1 MARKLLKPII
11 VKDSDSRELERVLLQ
26 LIIAA
31 IFAPLIETMSEIDR
45 KDNAKNSP
53 LETALKSGKVQFT
66 MGTFKGEISAAISKE
81 IRALGGKFT
90 RGFWRI
96 ASPSL
101 PTNLQQ
107 AIASNQKA
115 MKIID
120 AKMTQAIAG
129 MPSTVAKMIQ
139 SLEIADL
146 GLAGVDRVSREFKRT
161 VGDAI
166 SITPDIGKGGR
177 QILKKEYFES
187 EDLPIRKVLLRDFE
201 DRTKAY
207 VENFAQEEVEKL
219 RIKVS
224 GHISKGGTRKGMRE
238 LIRNEL
244 DISAGRC
251 KFIARQETSLLISNF
266 KEIQYKQAGIDKY
279 IWRTVGDNRVR
290 DKHDDLNGK
299 TFSFDQPP
307 DASYFNTGVPEN
319 PGCDYNC
326 RCVAIPIIEF

>member
-11 VKDSDSRELERVLLQ
+11 VKDSDSRELERVLMQ
-26 LIIAA
+26 LIMGA
-31 IFAPLIETMSEIDR
+31 IFAPLIESISDVER
-45 KDNAKNSP
+45 KDNAKPSP

-81 IRALGGKFT
+81 IKALGGKFT

-101 PTNLQQ
+101 PTNLQR

-115 MKIID
+115 MKLID
-120 AKMTQAIAG
+120 TKMSQAIAG
-129 MPSTVAKMIQ
+129 MPSMVSKMIQ

-146 GLAGVDRVSREFKRT
+146 GLTGVDRVSREFKRT

-166 SITPDIGKGGR
+166 SLTPDIGKGGR

-187 EDLPIRKVLLRDFE
+187 EELPIRKKLLGELE
-201 DRTKAY
+201 DRTKEFL
-207 VENFAQEEVEKL
+207 ENFAQDEVEKL
-219 RIKVS
+219 RVKVS
-224 GHISKGGTRKGMRE
+224 DHISKGGTRKGMRK

-244 DISAGRC
+244 DISEGRC

-266 KEIQYKQAGIDKY
+266 KEVQYKQAGIDKY

-290 DKHDDLNGK
+290 DKHAELDGK
-299 TFSFDQPP
+299 TFSFDKPP
-307 DASYFNTGVPEN
+307 DASYFNTGEPEN
-319 PGCDYNC
+319 PGHDYNC
-326 RCVAIPIIEF
+326 RCVAIPIIEY